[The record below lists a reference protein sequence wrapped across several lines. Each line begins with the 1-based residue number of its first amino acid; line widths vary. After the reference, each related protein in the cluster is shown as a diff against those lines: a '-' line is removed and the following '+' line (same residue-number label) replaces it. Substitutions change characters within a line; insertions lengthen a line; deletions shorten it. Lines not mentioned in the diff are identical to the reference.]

1 MKRKVIMKRYKECYD
16 NKKMVFSILKQLQ
29 NNTGSDYGDNLCKVP
44 SRIIPSINSS
54 ENKDKSIEYI
64 LPYFGKESIICN
76 IKSKLPEPSAYFRSP
91 NTFLKS
97 FLYLSNSSYYENI
110 SYPSNANQILNTYIR
125 NIFEEH
131 SKDNVPSNKK
141 LVQIMMN
148 NTSGIFD
155 TDPDKN
161 SFFSKFIKIILK
173 KEKCEIIIIRE
184 KDGFFDTI
192 PNKIPDID
200 VKNKDSKSV
209 YILLLNQNGVYS
221 PYGKSYISNK
231 K

>member
-1 MKRKVIMKRYKECYD
+1 M
-16 NKKMVFSILKQLQ
+16 
-29 NNTGSDYGDNLCKVP
+29 
-44 SRIIPSINSS
+44 
-54 ENKDKSIEYI
+54 
-64 LPYFGKESIICN
+64 PYFGKESIICN

-97 FLYLSNSSYYENI
+97 FLYLSNSSYYENV

-200 VKNKDSKSV
+200 IKNKDSKSV